1 MARPK
6 KFEYD
11 SVEFYDDILALAM
24 QGLTDAEIA
33 TMLEDKFGEKLDPD
47 TFGCMKN
54 GNYIG
59 WTEEEN
65 RIRSERL
72 LRVLARGR
80 NKMNGIVRGAYLKAA
95 LGGKKIKSKSVTKRK
110 LRVEGVYTND
120 EEIQTTES
128 ESEMPPN
135 IQALATWLYHHDPDW
150 KKVERRQDEEEDLG
164 NGSVDIRKWI
174 QDNAE

>member
-1 MARPK
+1 MTWR
-6 KFEYD
+6 
-11 SVEFYDDILALAM
+11 
-24 QGLTDAEIA
+24 
-33 TMLEDKFGEKLDPD
+33 
-47 TFGCMKN
+47 
-54 GNYIG
+54 
-59 WTEEEN
+59 
-65 RIRSERL
+65 
-72 LRVLARGR
+72 
-80 NKMNGIVRGAYLKAA
+80 
-95 LGGKKIKSKSVTKRK
+95 KSKSVTKRK

-150 KKVERRQDEEEDLG
+150 KKVERRQDEDDDLG

>member
-6 KFEYD
+6 KFDYD
-11 SVEFYDDILALAM
+11 SDEFYDEILALAM
-24 QGLTDAEIA
+24 QGLTDTEIA

-72 LRVLARGR
+72 LRVSISLFNSSR
-80 NKMNGIVRGAYLKAA
+80 NLINFSSLSAWVW
-95 LGGKKIKSKSVTKRK
+95 KSTS
-110 LRVEGVYTND
+110 
-120 EEIQTTES
+120 
-128 ESEMPPN
+128 P
-135 IQALATWLYHHDPDW
+135 
-150 KKVERRQDEEEDLG
+150 
-164 NGSVDIRKWI
+164 
-174 QDNAE
+174 